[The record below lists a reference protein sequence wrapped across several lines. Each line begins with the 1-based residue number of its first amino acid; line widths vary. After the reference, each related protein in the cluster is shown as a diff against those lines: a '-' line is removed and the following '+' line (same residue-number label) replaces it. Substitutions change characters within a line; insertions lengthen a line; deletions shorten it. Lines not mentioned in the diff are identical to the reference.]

1 MSFDHDVRSRLVSLE
16 VTPDLA
22 GRVHDLQAIVREVA
36 RPALKRY
43 YAASRGHPGF
53 DQFLRT
59 DGDAIVDAQADFFEH
74 LFAHDMN
81 DAYVAKLRE
90 VVRREEGTGFGVRI
104 HIGAMAN
111 LLCAVFDEV
120 GRRHRWSGPASA
132 RHCGDVLR
140 FAVVDVLNAL
150 HLGQDA
156 LSMRMSER
164 RDGIEVALTEFGAA
178 ATQMQGVMS
187 DASATL
193 TSTSAQTIKAVEAAL
208 VAAVQT
214 GEAAQQGS
222 DNLISTAA
230 ASAELVSSI
239 DEVDRLANQSLDA
252 VRQTNA
258 SVGSLKAEIGELERA
273 ASSIGSV
280 VTTIAGVASQTNL
293 LALNA
298 TIEAARAGEAGRGFS
313 VVAAEVKTLANQTAA
328 ATRDITTQVTAIQA
342 ASLRSAEQLQRIVA
356 VIANVEEIASA
367 AAAATSEQAAATAS
381 IADQAR
387 LASEAVTTI
396 IAAADNVRAMMSELR
411 QAVSGMDGASQALS
425 VQGDRFQDELGTFSS
440 KLTAA

>member
-1 MSFDHDVRSRLVSLE
+1 MDAIIQQRLERFRITPEVIAMVRSLE
-16 VTPDLA
+16 DIA
-22 GRVHDLQAIVREVA
+22 AA
-36 RPALKRY
+36 RCRPVLDDY
-43 YAASRGHPGF
+43 YASWMKDAAMAEQFGPKVDLIVEEQGRYFAALF
-53 DQFLRT
+53 DGRMDARYVERLRS
-59 DGDAIVDAQADFFEH
+59 
-74 LFAHDMN
+74 
-81 DAYVAKLRE
+81 
-90 VVRREEGTGFGVRI
+90 VVELEETSVTGVRMHLSATNI
-104 HIGAMAN
+104 I
-111 LLCAVFDEV
+111 LCDIIRHV
-120 GRRHRWSGPASA
+120 GQLHRWSGPRTAEVCA
-132 RHCGDVLR
+132 ALLGYLNVDTMN
-140 FAVVDVLNAL
+140 AVQ
-150 HLGQDA
+150 LGQEHLRDRVSDRQTAIDDA
-156 LSMRMSER
+156 L
-164 RDGIEVALTEFGAA
+164 GAFGAA